1 MFMGWEGRW
10 PVCWLGGSAAW
21 RCGDRSGLT
30 VSTELL
36 LICGSF
42 GSRSQG
48 GSNIPFYFCCLG
60 NVCAR
65 VCTSA
70 DFSEYPT
77 PSSIKYVN
85 PVLTEALSL

>member
-48 GSNIPFYFCCLG
+48 GSNIPFYFAAWEMC
-60 NVCAR
+60 VH
-65 VCTSA
+65 VYVQVQI
-70 DFSEYPT
+70 FQ
-77 PSSIKYVN
+77 SI
-85 PVLTEALSL
+85 LRHLA